1 MNALLLPGVGA
12 LEKFSFARKFQLLAL
27 LFLLP
32 LGYAAWSIGDNYL
45 GKLEVV
51 DNEHSGVLQLQVL
64 DRVEHAL
71 VDQRN
76 LTARWKSTERGR
88 QATDET
94 QAAMALLQQRE
105 GELDQALD
113 QLQQTLTDEGA
124 SEQLLA
130 SLSTLRGQRDGLR
143 AQALSSVGWWPDAYD
158 RYTLALQQ
166 LNVLREQVATES
178 GLILDP
184 WLETYLLMQLA
195 TQDAPRLQQQLGV
208 LASVG
213 QGAVAA
219 GQFSLQSRLQLREI
233 RSATGASRQQL
244 GKLGERLQ
252 EELPKSL
259 ASWTQSYSQSL
270 EGLDAWLAEL
280 DQKMYGDAGIQLDMA
295 AFEQGMDAAHQHVE
309 RLQQA
314 TLEALDKR
322 LGQYR
327 SKALRA
333 LIVTL
338 GAFLVLVLLALYAL
352 ACLQASIRGSSW
364 RITSL
369 AQSLRDGDLRRHVT
383 VHGQDELALIGAALN
398 DAVAQMRGS
407 LQGVNRESAELSD
420 TVLVLGDEAR
430 RALGAVEQQQQQVS
444 QIAAAATQMAATA
457 QSVAENCEMA
467 AQDASQT
474 RHIAEQSNQR
484 SQQTTASMHQLT
496 ARLGDTAAALGELR
510 EQAQQIDR
518 VVDVIKSI
526 AEQTNLLALNA
537 AIEAARAG
545 EAGRGFAVVADEVRS
560 LSQRTQESTREIS
573 ATVEALQRV
582 VLQSVELM
590 QAACGQA
597 EVEAGSV
604 TELGEHLGQI
614 AGAVQRV
621 SDMLTQIATAVEQQA
636 ATAEEVSG
644 NIQRVDQAA
653 SELLQG
659 AQTVHGVADRLNA
672 GSRSLAQNTAHFH
685 LE

>member
-1 MNALLLPGVGA
+1 MNALLLPGVNA

-27 LFLLP
+27 LFILP
-32 LGYAAWSIGDNYL
+32 LAYAAWSIGDNYL

-51 DNEHSGVLQLQVL
+51 DGEHSGVLQLQAL
-64 DRVEHAL
+64 DRVEQL
-71 VDQRN
+71 LIRQRN
-76 LTARWKSTERGR
+76 LTARWKSTERNR
-88 QATDET
+88 EASAET
-94 QAAMALLQQRE
+94 QAAIARLQQSE
-105 GELDQALD
+105 SELDQALEA
-113 QLQQTLTDEGA
+113 LQKVLASEGA
-124 SEQLLA
+124 SEQAQAALRTLQGERA
-130 SLSTLRGQRDGLR
+130 GLS
-143 AQALSSVGWWPDAYD
+143 AQALGSVGWWPDAYD
-158 RYTLALQQ
+158 RFSQALQR
-166 LNVLREQVATES
+166 LGALREQIATES

-195 TQDAPRLQQQLGV
+195 TQDSPRLQQRLGV

-233 RSATGASRQQL
+233 RAAAGESRQQL
-244 GKLGERLQ
+244 GKLGERLKD
-252 EELPKSL
+252 ELPKSL
-259 ASWTQSYSQSL
+259 SSWNQTYAQSL
-270 EGLDAWLAEL
+270 AGLDEWLQQL
-280 DQKMYGDAGIQLDMA
+280 DQKMYGDGGIQLDVA
-295 AFEQGMDAAHQHVE
+295 AFEQGMDGAQQHIE
-309 RLQQA
+309 TLQRA
-314 TLEALDKR
+314 TLEALDSR

-327 SKALRA
+327 AMALRA

-338 GAFLVLVLLALYAL
+338 GAFGLMVLLALYAL
-352 ACLQASIRGSSW
+352 VCLQASIRGSSW

-383 VHGQDELALIGAALN
+383 VHGKDELALIGAALN
-398 DAVAQMRGS
+398 DAVAQMRDS
-407 LQGVNRESAELSD
+407 LQGVNRESAELGD
-420 TVLVLGDEAR
+420 TVVTLSGQAQS
-430 RALGAVEQQQQQVS
+430 ALRAVEQQQQQVS

-467 AQDASQT
+467 AQDATQT

-484 SQQTTASMHQLT
+484 SQQTTASMRQLT
-496 ARLGDTAAALGELR
+496 ARLGATAAALSELR

-518 VVDVIKSI
+518 VVDVIKGI

-545 EAGRGFAVVADEVRS
+545 EQGRGFAVVADEVRS

-582 VLQSVELM
+582 VLQAVELM
-590 QAACGQA
+590 QVACGQA
-597 EVEAGSV
+597 EVDAGSV
-604 TELGEHLGQI
+604 TELGEHLGEI

-621 SDMLTQIATAVEQQA
+621 SDMIAQIATAVEQQA

-644 NIQRVDQAA
+644 NIQQVDQAA
-653 SELLQG
+653 ASLLHG
-659 AQTVHGVADRLNA
+659 AQAVHGVADRLSQ
-672 GSRSLAQNTAHFH
+672 GSRALAQNTAHFH
-685 LE
+685 LD